1 MIGVTVVEGCL
12 TGTVADEPLSPDLSD
27 GTAEPAESELYT
39 LSELARSA
47 GVTER
52 TIRYYQSQKLI
63 PRPDK
68 KGREAWYRPE
78 HLERIRLI
86 VDLRDR
92 GLSLAVIRDLVD
104 DDDPTTTVENWL
116 GIDAALRAPWSDDRP
131 STVGEAE
138 LRELVA
144 EHPRGTLG
152 ELIAED
158 FVRDNRDGTWT
169 IVSPTLTDQALRLL
183 GAGIDVDV
191 SAAIRDL
198 LRRRMA
204 KAVHDT
210 VKLMVKRA
218 GEGFAADGGAD
229 QFSSALGALRP
240 VAREMASL
248 ILAQEVER
256 ALAHLA
262 EDRPREIRGVS
273 SRSGS

>member
-1 MIGVTVVEGCL
+1 
-12 TGTVADEPLSPDLSD
+12 VADEPLSPDLSD